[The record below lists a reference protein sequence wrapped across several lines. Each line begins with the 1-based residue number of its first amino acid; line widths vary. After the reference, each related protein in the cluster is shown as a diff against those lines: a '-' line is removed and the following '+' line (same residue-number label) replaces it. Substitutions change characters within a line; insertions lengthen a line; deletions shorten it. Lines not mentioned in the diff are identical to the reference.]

1 MSGSLVTVVVPAF
14 NRASTIEAALR
25 SIQQQTCGLWDA
37 IVVDDGSAD
46 GTSDKVAAL
55 AREDGR
61 IKLRR
66 HDRNRGAQAA
76 RNTGIAEART
86 PWIAFLDSDDEWLPQ
101 SLDLRLAA
109 ARKNGLDV
117 IHSDAYVIRENGER
131 SLYGV
136 PAMNG
141 WIYTELLKENGP
153 MFPSL
158 LVAKAAFEKIG
169 GLDERIVAM
178 QEWETAIRLAKYYRF
193 GFVTAPTF
201 TWDCRGTDTITKN
214 RFRDALGY
222 EQVVRKHC
230 FSMLRYAGPDAL
242 FRHYQTLRKRYSE
255 VGARSDALR
264 SNLHAMLWQ
273 LARSLQR
280 KRTRAGAQPGRGRA
294 HALQVAGDC
303 EADPQ
308 LEPQHRGAGEG
319 DRAGGGR
326 S

>member
-1 MSGSLVTVVVPAF
+1 MSGALVTVVVPAF

-25 SIQQQTCGLWDA
+25 SIQQQTCSLWEA

-46 GTSDKVAAL
+46 CTSDKVAAL
-55 AREDGR
+55 AREDAR

-66 HDRNRGAQAA
+66 HERNRGAQAA

-86 PWIAFLDSDDEWLPQ
+86 RWITFLDSDDEWLPQ
-101 SLDLRLAA
+101 SLDLRLDAA
-109 ARKNGLDV
+109 HKNGLDV

-141 WIYTELLKENGP
+141 WIYTDLLKGNGP

-158 LVAKAAFEKIG
+158 LVAKEAFNKIG

-178 QEWETAIRLAKYYRF
+178 QEWETAIRLAKYNRF

-201 TWDCRGTDTITKN
+201 TWDCRGADTITKD
-214 RFRDALGY
+214 RRRDAMGY
-222 EQVVRKHC
+222 EQVVRKHF

-242 FRHYQTLRKRYSE
+242 FRHYRTLSKRYLE
-255 VGARSDALR
+255 AGARSDAFR
-264 SNLHAMLWQ
+264 SNVHAKLWH
-273 LARSLQR
+273 LARSL
-280 KRTRAGAQPGRGRA
+280 
-294 HALQVAGDC
+294 C
-303 EADPQ
+303 
-308 LEPQHRGAGEG
+308 
-319 DRAGGGR
+319 
-326 S
+326 